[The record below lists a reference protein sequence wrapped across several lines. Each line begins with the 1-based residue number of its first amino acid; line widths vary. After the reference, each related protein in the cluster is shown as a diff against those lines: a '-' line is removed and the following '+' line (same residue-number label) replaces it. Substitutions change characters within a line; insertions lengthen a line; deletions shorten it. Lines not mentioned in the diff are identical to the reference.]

1 MDVPSHS
8 WPISHADAIVVSNLE
23 SDVAVLTLWTDAR
36 RIAAGLDP
44 ASFAACG
51 NLYSATGLAF
61 LARNLLANP
70 RIRYLVLCG
79 TDLTG
84 TAAPVIGL
92 FEQGPD
98 AQGRLPGGVR
108 LDAGLSPELIETL
121 RRGVRLVN
129 LVGLTDP
136 ARLRAEIAALPRL
149 PPWGEPIVVPPPGRG
164 EAVLTAEPAGFL
176 VRHASAAR
184 AWVQFLKLALQFGT
198 SFAGPRPGRELLVAC
213 TVLAG
218 EGDAEEAARWF
229 GPPLVGDRPAAALGH
244 PRLLEHRSAGAL
256 GLTAFY
262 PRLDLFSA
270 WPARARALRQEH
282 RRRAAE
288 AGLHPGPLT
297 IVANRLQLL
306 DRDAQHAAEVVARRY
321 PRTLPWRSDPRG
333 LFWIRVEQGTIMV
346 EHGTQQGPTGRR
358 WEGQSAEQ
366 LCRQILNE
374 QLVGYP
380 EHAAYLGRELQ
391 KAELAAALGLAY
403 RQDEPLNAAS
413 LARPS
418 RER

>member
-1 MDVPSHS
+1 
-8 WPISHADAIVVSNLE
+8 IVVSNLE

-149 PPWGEPIVVPPPGRG
+149 PPWGEPIVVPPPGR
-164 EAVLTAEPAGFL
+164 
-176 VRHASAAR
+176 AR
-184 AWVQFLKLALQFGT
+184 PC
-198 SFAGPRPGRELLVAC
+198 SPPSRPGSSSA
-213 TVLAG
+213 TPA
-218 EGDAEEAARWF
+218 
-229 GPPLVGDRPAAALGH
+229 PPA
-244 PRLLEHRSAGAL
+244 
-256 GLTAFY
+256 
-262 PRLDLFSA
+262 
-270 WPARARALRQEH
+270 
-282 RRRAAE
+282 
-288 AGLHPGPLT
+288 PG
-297 IVANRLQLL
+297 
-306 DRDAQHAAEVVARRY
+306 
-321 PRTLPWRSDPRG
+321 
-333 LFWIRVEQGTIMV
+333 
-346 EHGTQQGPTGRR
+346 
-358 WEGQSAEQ
+358 
-366 LCRQILNE
+366 
-374 QLVGYP
+374 
-380 EHAAYLGRELQ
+380 
-391 KAELAAALGLAY
+391 
-403 RQDEPLNAAS
+403 
-413 LARPS
+413 
-418 RER
+418 